1 MTAWFKK
8 FVHGTTTP
16 LASIF
21 GSGFLVIVAVL
32 ADSVGPYALPA
43 MAGICIVAYGVGAII
58 RFNIQHAEPVLDAGQ
73 DAGQATGPTFVFERI
88 ADIALVPAYIISVT
102 LYIRILAS
110 YGLGF
115 LGNNTEYNQRAL
127 TTGIIL
133 FILFI
138 GITKGLRVLE
148 GLERW
153 ALITTMAII
162 ALMIS
167 AFFVHDMG
175 VLFNGG
181 LILPDISDQSPWQII
196 TVLGGTLI
204 VVQGFETTR
213 YLGDEFDAPT
223 RIAAS
228 RNAQILS
235 TGVYILF
242 VALATP
248 IMHILPD
255 EVADNALMDLAL
267 AVAVWLPLPLVIAA
281 IFSQFSAATAD
292 TIGASGNMLEF
303 TGHKIPVRLTYLII
317 CGFAILLTWSAE
329 TFEILTL
336 ASRAFAFYY
345 FMQCLVA
352 FSVAATGL
360 QRTLFLLA
368 AAGLLFITIFAVPVG

>member
-1 MTAWFKK
+1 MTSRLRDFA
-8 FVHGTTTP
+8 HGTTTP

-43 MAGICIVAYGVGAII
+43 MAGICLVAYGVGAII
-58 RFNIQHAEPVLDAGQ
+58 RFNIRHAEPVLDAGN
-73 DAGQATGPTFVFERI
+73 ATGLTSIFERI

-115 LGNNTEYNQRAL
+115 LGSNTEYNQRAL
-127 TTGIIL
+127 TTAIIL

-138 GITKGLRVLE
+138 GVTKGLRVLE

-162 ALMIS
+162 ALMIA

-175 VLFNGG
+175 VLVTGE
-181 LILPDISDQSPWQII
+181 LTLPDLTDPSLWQIV

-223 RIAAS
+223 RIKAS
-228 RNAQILS
+228 RNAQFLS

-248 IMHILPD
+248 IMYTLPD
-255 EVADNALMDLAL
+255 DVADNALMDLAGT
-267 AVAVWLPLPLVIAA
+267 VAVWLPLPLVIAA

-303 TGHKIPVRLTYLII
+303 TRHRIPVRLTYLII
-317 CGFAILLTWSAE
+317 CGFAVLLTWSAD

-352 FSVAATGL
+352 FSVAQTNK
-360 QRTLFLLA
+360 QRILFLLA

>member
-1 MTAWFKK
+1 MTLRFKQ
-8 FVHGTTTP
+8 FIHGTTTP

-43 MAGICIVAYGVGAII
+43 MAGICAVAYGVGSII
-58 RFNIQHAEPVLDAGQ
+58 RFNIQHAEPVLEAGK
-73 DAGQATGPTFVFERI
+73 ATGLTSVFERI

-138 GITKGLRVLE
+138 GVTKGLRVLE

-162 ALMIS
+162 ALMIA
-167 AFFVHDMG
+167 AFFVHDLG

-181 LILPDISDQSPWQII
+181 LILPDITDQSPWQII

-213 YLGDEFDAPT
+213 YLGDEFDAAT

-248 IMHILPD
+248 LMYILPD
-255 EVADNALMDLAL
+255 DVADNALMDLAM

-303 TGHKIPVRLTYLII
+303 TGHKIPVRLTYLVI
-317 CGFAILLTWSAE
+317 CGFAVLLTWSAD

-352 FSVAATGL
+352 FTVATTGK
-360 QRTLFLLA
+360 QRGIFLLA

>member
-1 MTAWFKK
+1 MTPWFRK
-8 FVHGTTTP
+8 FVYGTTTP

-43 MAGICIVAYGVGAII
+43 MAGICFVAYGVGAII
-58 RFNIQHAEPVLDAGQ
+58 RFNIRYAEPVLEAGK
-73 DAGQATGPTFVFERI
+73 ATGITSLFERI
-88 ADIALVPAYIISVT
+88 ADIALVPAYVISVT

-162 ALMIS
+162 ALMIV

-175 VLFNGG
+175 VLYNGG
-181 LILPDISDQSPWQII
+181 LILPDITDQSLWQIV
-196 TVLGGTLI
+196 TVLGGSLI

-228 RNAQILS
+228 RNAQIVS
-235 TGVYILF
+235 TIVYILL
-242 VALATP
+242 VGLATP
-248 IMHILPD
+248 IMYVLSD
-255 EVADNALMDLAL
+255 DVADNALMDLAM

-352 FSVAATGL
+352 FSVATTNK
-360 QRTLFLLA
+360 QRGVFLLA